1 MWSLILYFLF
11 GIGQPSNGQ
20 QGNQGHQNG
29 QTTVTPY
36 GDIPGETETP
46 LPPRPPKS

>member
-20 QGNQGHQNG
+20 QDNHGNQNG
-29 QTTVTPY
+29 SATVQPY
-36 GDIPGETETP
+36 GDTPGETETP
-46 LPPRPPKS
+46 RPPKG

>member
-20 QGNQGHQNG
+20 HGNHGNQNG
-29 QTTVTPY
+29 STIVQPY
-36 GDIPGETETP
+36 GDSNGGDKEN
-46 LPPRPPKS
+46 PRPPKI

>member
-20 QGNQGHQNG
+20 QGNQNG
-29 QTTVTPY
+29 STTVQPY
-36 GDIPGETETP
+36 GDHGGETETP
-46 LPPRPPKS
+46 RPPKG

>member
-20 QGNQGHQNG
+20 FGSEVATN
-29 QTTVTPY
+29 QTTSVD
-36 GDIPGETETP
+36 GDTGGETDT
-46 LPPRPPKS
+46 PRPLKGK